1 RARLSAGSSAGY
13 GSRPD
18 DAPPSDGAL
27 PRAGRRLRRG
37 EDPERRPE
45 PDGTVD
51 QRSHRVL
58 LSDAELRLRPD
69 ARRSAAVVESP
80 PARGRSAARLAH
92 RRLPLPSLRDVPVP
106 AGGDGD
112 QPRHRPAP
120 RDRRRDDAPALPGPR
135 AASRARAGGRDRV
148 RLPGWHGD
156 QAALSELPRLRRL
169 DPRRLPARAP
179 RPRAPEPRSLRAA
192 GGPVRGEPARRS
204 RAAVRLLHRLDA
216 RAPD

>member
-1 RARLSAGSSAGY
+1 LGFVGGLAMGSLLSVLWVRVNFAYQLGWDLDLHLSLRSVPLAALAAALVSVPARPLPARRIARLPVLAALRDARRRSDRARLSAGSTAGY

-27 PRAGRRLRRG
+27 PRAGRRLRQG

-80 PARGRSAARLAH
+80 PA
-92 RRLPLPSLRDVPVP
+92 
-106 AGGDGD
+106 
-112 QPRHRPAP
+112 
-120 RDRRRDDAPALPGPR
+120 
-135 AASRARAGGRDRV
+135 
-148 RLPGWHGD
+148 
-156 QAALSELPRLRRL
+156 
-169 DPRRLPARAP
+169 
-179 RPRAPEPRSLRAA
+179 
-192 GGPVRGEPARRS
+192 
-204 RAAVRLLHRLDA
+204 
-216 RAPD
+216 